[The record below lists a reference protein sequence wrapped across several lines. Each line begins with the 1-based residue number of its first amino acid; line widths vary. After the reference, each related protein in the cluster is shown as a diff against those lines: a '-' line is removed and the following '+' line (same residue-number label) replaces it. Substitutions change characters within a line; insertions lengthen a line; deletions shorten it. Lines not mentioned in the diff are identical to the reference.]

1 MIEKN
6 IPSHRNLIM
15 TLPAFNLE
23 KPPSSSEEILALLFR
38 LLGVERVYGRTGP
51 MRTSS
56 TRSPEARNFGSVSPS
71 ARRQSRA
78 D

>member
-1 MIEKN
+1 VIEKN

-38 LLGVERVYGRTGP
+38 LLGVEVGSKGSMAEP
-51 MRTSS
+51 
-56 TRSPEARNFGSVSPS
+56 AR
-71 ARRQSRA
+71 
-78 D
+78 